1 MRERTSVSE
10 RSFEVGAGYIPSSRM
25 VFPSYMRNRLKYFFW
40 RLYAPLHPFVRDG
53 ALALGIVRHS
63 GRQEFLLGYI
73 APELDVRAFVAHC
86 VERGYGNHLIAWREE
101 GELVSLRRVCG
112 FQYQYHLRIYE
123 DGDVRGHYEL
133 TPECH
138 PIRHIKGIGIEDRRH
153 EFYEDIGDW
162 LVGKRSSATSHE
174 PLGRAHVAVR
184 SEQQLA

>member
-1 MRERTSVSE
+1 
-10 RSFEVGAGYIPSSRM
+10 M
-25 VFPSYMRNRLKYFFW
+25 VFPSYLHDRLKYFFW
-40 RLYAPLHPFVRDG
+40 RLYTPLHPFIRDA

-73 APELDVRAFVAHC
+73 APGLDVRAFVAHC
-86 VERGYGNHLIAWREE
+86 VERGYGNHFIAWREE
-101 GELVSLRRVCG
+101 GELVSLRRVRG

-138 PIRHIKGIGIEDRRH
+138 PVRHIKGIGIEDRRH

-162 LVGKRSSATSHE
+162 LVGKRSSATSRE
-174 PLGRAHVAVR
+174 PLMETRGAARA
-184 SEQQLA
+184 EQLSA